1 MFIFYLYIGYKLVCK
16 GGKELVVLLII
27 YIYQQHTS
35 FFFKIQSVIVF
46 ALISTFDTDTTFAP
60 RLASNKEVV
69 APIPWPSSG
78 GLPAPATTITLP
90 DKSYIRY
97 VIYDDDIYIYC

>member
-1 MFIFYLYIGYKLVCK
+1 MW
-16 GGKELVVLLII
+16 LLIII

-35 FFFKIQSVIVF
+35 LPSCKIQSVIVF

-97 VIYDDDIYIYC
+97 VIYDDDDIYIYIVSYIIYIIL

>member
-1 MFIFYLYIGYKLVCK
+1 MW
-16 GGKELVVLLII
+16 LLIII

-35 FFFKIQSVIVF
+35 LPSCKIQSVIVF

-97 VIYDDDIYIYC
+97 VIYDDDIYILLAILFLIYIIL